1 MSVQYAAVSW
11 NRQKKIYDATL
22 VLLFVLYICLFVGLG
37 AWRNPNATAE
47 TLLIRAFGHSR
58 IPAVN
63 RCTVH
68 WPAGETGSALS
79 SSAV

>member
-47 TLLIRAFGHSR
+47 TLLIRALAQPHS
-58 IPAVN
+58 
-63 RCTVH
+63 CC
-68 WPAGETGSALS
+68 
-79 SSAV
+79 